1 MVMPIRDLKL
11 DGAAGADTVGG
22 RRPTAVAA
30 PAAAAPELSDRPR
43 RRTFT
48 GQDKL
53 RILAE
58 IDHAPAGGTAA
69 ILRRE
74 GLYSSTLSDWRG
86 MRDAGALGGL
96 PPIKR
101 GPKPAPRNPLTA
113 ELAQAK
119 RENAHLMRRL
129 EHAEA
134 IIAIQKKVA
143 ALLGLPLAPP
153 PGLTAGACW
162 ALNLSRASV
171 YRQRWRLARPQAMR
185 RPRPKPFRVLAA
197 IERQIVLDL
206 LHAPRFADQAPA
218 EIYACLLDEGVYH
231 CSIRTMYRI
240 LAASQEVRER
250 RKQLRHPA
258 YKKPE
263 LLAQAPNEVWSWDIT
278 KLMGPAKWSYFY
290 LYVIIDIFSRRVVD
304 WCD

>member
-1 MVMPIRDLKL
+1 MVMPIRDVKL
-11 DGAAGADTVGG
+11 DGAAGADAVGG

-58 IDHAPAGGTAA
+58 IDRVPAGGTAA

-86 MRDAGALGGL
+86 LRAAGALGGL
-96 PPIKR
+96 TPIKR
-101 GPKPAPRNPLTA
+101 GPKPASRNPLMA

-119 RENAHLMRRL
+119 RENARLMRRL

-143 ALLGLPLAPP
+143 ALLGLPLATSD
-153 PGLTAGACW
+153 GED
-162 ALNLSRASV
+162 AS
-171 YRQRWRLARPQAMR
+171 
-185 RPRPKPFRVLAA
+185 
-197 IERQIVLDL
+197 
-206 LHAPRFADQAPA
+206 
-218 EIYACLLDEGVYH
+218 
-231 CSIRTMYRI
+231 
-240 LAASQEVRER
+240 
-250 RKQLRHPA
+250 
-258 YKKPE
+258 
-263 LLAQAPNEVWSWDIT
+263 
-278 KLMGPAKWSYFY
+278 
-290 LYVIIDIFSRRVVD
+290 
-304 WCD
+304 